1 MSSHR
6 EAPAI
11 SKDPV
16 ADNTDTYAFV
26 SPDDPGTVTI
36 ISNYLPLEAP
46 FGGPNFFEFGD
57 DVLYEIHIDND
68 ADGRPDITYQF
79 EFTTQVANP
88 DTFLYNTGPITAIDS
103 PNWNRRQFYSVTR
116 VDRRRERVLA
126 TGLACPPCNIGPSST
141 PNYAALA
148 SQAVHGIPGGHT
160 VFAGQ
165 RLEGFYVDLGAIF
178 DLGDLRP
185 LQNLHLASMVP
196 PAAGVN
202 ATNDFG
208 VHAIAL
214 KIPISQLTKDGST
227 PTNPMSQ
234 KAVIGVWA
242 AARRRRAVVRE
253 PGFAFEAGPWVQV
266 SRLGNPLF
274 NEVIVPMGDKDR
286 WNALPA
292 SEDKQFLKYVQHPE
306 LAGLLPVLYPG
317 VFPNLAGSRLK
328 AARAD
333 LVAILLTGL
342 PAGIVPGFQNFTG
355 STLADQLRL
364 NVAIPPTP
372 SAKVN
377 ALGLV
382 AGDVAGFPNGR
393 RVFDDVV
400 TIELRAIAGLTYPLV
415 NPSYTPDAG
424 GQRDHR
430 RADGRQHQ
438 LPVAVPVSR
447 DTGERLR
454 DEAAGGMRG
463 VTAMTAAT
471 NGHLHEHPAE
481 DLGSQH
487 AASASVALDIGEGRG
502 ALVIYPSERY
512 RGTEIEIS
520 RVDGDGRRVHTGVHE
535 RSTRAGSKL
544 TAIFGSLE
552 TGDYVVWADETT
564 ARTTIRVADG
574 AVTELFLI

>member
-79 EFTTQVANP
+79 EFNTQVRNP
-88 DTFLYNTGPITAIDS
+88 DTFLYNTGPISAIDS

-116 VDRRRERVLA
+116 VDHSRRRVLA
-126 TGLACPPCNIGPSST
+126 TDLACPPCNIGPSST
-141 PNYAALA
+141 PTYDALA
-148 SQAVHGIPGGHT
+148 SQAIHSVPGGHT

-185 LQNLHLASMVP
+185 LQSLHLASMVP
-196 PAAGVN
+196 AAAGVN
-202 ATNDFG
+202 ATNGFG
-208 VHAIAL
+208 VHSIAL
-214 KIPISQLTKDGST
+214 KIPISALTRDGST

-242 AARRRRAVVRE
+242 AAKRRRAVVRE
-253 PGFAFEAGPWVQV
+253 PGFTFEAGPWVQI

-292 SEDKQFLKYVQHPE
+292 SEDKLFLKYVQHPE

-317 VFPNLAGSRLK
+317 VFPNLAGLT

-355 STLADQLRL
+355 TTYADQLRL

-372 SAKVN
+372 TATANIFGVV
-377 ALGLV
+377 G
-382 AGDVAGFPNGR
+382 GDLAGFPNGR
-393 RVFDDVV
+393 RVFDDIV
-400 TIELRAIAGLTYPLV
+400 TVELRAIAGLTYPLV
-415 NPSYTPDAG
+415 NPSYTPDA
-424 GQRDHR
+424 
-430 RADGRQHQ
+430 AVKAITDGLTDSSTSYLSQFPYLGTPQ
-438 LPVAVPVSR
+438 SGFATTPL
-447 DTGERLR
+447 
-454 DEAAGGMRG
+454 AA
-463 VTAMTAAT
+463 
-471 NGHLHEHPAE
+471 
-481 DLGSQH
+481 
-487 AASASVALDIGEGRG
+487 
-502 ALVIYPSERY
+502 
-512 RGTEIEIS
+512 
-520 RVDGDGRRVHTGVHE
+520 
-535 RSTRAGSKL
+535 
-544 TAIFGSLE
+544 
-552 TGDYVVWADETT
+552 
-564 ARTTIRVADG
+564 
-574 AVTELFLI
+574 

>member
-79 EFTTQVANP
+79 EFTTQVRNP

-116 VDRRRERVLA
+116 EDRWRRRVLA
-126 TGLACPPCNIGPSST
+126 TDLACPPCNIGPSST
-141 PNYAALA
+141 PGYEALA
-148 SQAVHGIPGGHT
+148 SQAVHSVPGGHT

-196 PAAGVN
+196 PAAGVD
-202 ATNDFG
+202 ASHGFG
-208 VHAIAL
+208 VHSIAL
-214 KIPISQLTKDGST
+214 KIPISQLTKDRST
-227 PTNPMSQ
+227 PTNPMSP

-242 AARRRRAVVRE
+242 AAKRRRAVVRE
-253 PGFAFEAGPWVQV
+253 PGFTFEAGPWVQV

-274 NEVIVPMGDKDR
+274 NEVIVAMGDKDR

-292 SEDKQFLKYVQHPE
+292 SEDKLFLHYVQHPE

-317 VFPNLAGSRLK
+317 AFPNLAALK
-328 AARAD
+328 APRAD

-342 PAGIVPGFQNFTG
+342 PAGVVPGFQNFTG
-355 STLADQLRL
+355 TTYADQLRL

-377 ALGLV
+377 PLGLV
-382 AGDVAGFPNGR
+382 AGDPAGFPNGR

-400 TIELRAIAGLTYPLV
+400 TVELRAIAGLTYPLV
-415 NPSYTPDAG
+415 NPSYTPDA
-424 GQRDHR
+424 
-430 RADGRQHQ
+430 AVNAITDG
-438 LPVAVPVSR
+438 L
-447 DTGERLR
+447 
-454 DEAAGGMRG
+454 
-463 VTAMTAAT
+463 TAAST
-471 NGHLHEHPAE
+471 SYLSQFPY
-481 DLGSQH
+481 LGTPQSGFATIPL
-487 AASASVALDIGEGRG
+487 AA
-502 ALVIYPSERY
+502 
-512 RGTEIEIS
+512 
-520 RVDGDGRRVHTGVHE
+520 
-535 RSTRAGSKL
+535 
-544 TAIFGSLE
+544 
-552 TGDYVVWADETT
+552 
-564 ARTTIRVADG
+564 
-574 AVTELFLI
+574 